1 MKKSDNHIKKFIYIN
16 LFHKPMSIDSSVVKK
31 IAHLARIRITDEEAS
46 GYEKELNSILNW
58 VEQLNEA
65 ETEGVE
71 PLRSVINA
79 ELPRRKD
86 EVTDGGIQEAVLKN
100 SPTSKYGCFVV
111 PKVVE

>member
-1 MKKSDNHIKKFIYIN
+1 
-16 LFHKPMSIDSSVVKK
+16 MSIDSSVVKK

-86 EVTDGGIQEAVLKN
+86 EVTEGGIQEAVLKN
-100 SPTSKYGCFVV
+100 SPISKYGCFIV